1 MKTQRYRRAL
11 RFFLLFLLLSA
22 LPASSCRAAEGAAA
36 VIEILAAGDI
46 VPADRMFESNAATRL
61 FSQEARRRI
70 EQARLFIWNCET
82 SGLSS
87 RSKPNTFTFHAHTDL
102 FSQLYFPNGVASTAN
117 NHVFDGYQEGAVA
130 LMHALHQN
138 AIRHNGLHL
147 RGEYAP
153 LLATPWA
160 KPDIYLLSGSP
171 MSQIGSG
178 PDIVTLNYPMLRERI
193 ALLRAG
199 APEAI
204 IIVYAHDG
212 LEFRDAPTPRQRQ
225 WARLFALAGAD
236 IVLFSHNHRY
246 GPFQILE
253 DTPRRTFV
261 AWSLGNFIFGGNLQ
275 WRRHRDV
282 RLLSL
287 LVDPASG
294 RKEGRWLY
302 GATRD
307 WEFSFDD
314 EHIFP
319 QPRLD
324 ALPIPGRVPVP
335 AQGFN

>member
-1 MKTQRYRRAL
+1 MKVQQRVRVAMSVSVPGIAAL
-11 RFFLLFLLLSA
+11 K
-22 LPASSCRAAEGAAA
+22 
-36 VIEILAAGDI
+36 
-46 VPADRMFESNAATRL
+46 
-61 FSQEARRRI
+61 RI
-70 EQARLFIWNCET
+70 ELYMRQNPDLTIASLFALATTIAVPVSPE
-82 SGLSS
+82 
-87 RSKPNTFTFHAHTDL
+87 
-102 FSQLYFPNGVASTAN
+102 QLVGSIN
-117 NHVFDGYQEGAVA
+117 
-130 LMHALHQN
+130 
-138 AIRHNGLHL
+138 
-147 RGEYAP
+147 AP

-302 GATRD
+302 GATHD

-314 EHIFP
+314 EHILP